1 MKYQNNNYEDEI
13 DRMRARKHQT
23 RRTSSSYP
31 RNVKTNRRIQD
42 DFEMV
47 NLDDFPNNRKSSK
60 KVSSKKHKKPKKRRI
75 YRWVFL
81 FAAVFACFLYLK
93 RPMGSGY
100 WTIAVY
106 GVDSRDGHVGKGTL
120 ADVQIVC
127 SINRKT
133 GEIRL
138 ASVFRDTYLKIDS
151 EDNYH
156 KINEAFSRG
165 GNDQANEALEANLDL
180 KIDDYATFNWN
191 AVADAINIL
200 GGIDLEITDKEFAYI
215 NAFISETV
223 QSTGIGSVQ
232 LEHSG
237 MVHLDGVQSVA
248 YARLRLMDTDFNRT
262 ERQRKVLGL
271 AMEKAKKADFK
282 TLRILVGTVF
292 PQIST
297 SIGLDDLME
306 LAKNAKKYYIGQ
318 TTGFPFSH
326 TEMKIGKRD
335 CVIPTTLE
343 SNVVQ
348 LHSFLYDDIPYN
360 PSATVKKI
368 SSHIAEVSGLDTPG
382 KDTESGKNVGAEI
395 QGNNSEPPPQ
405 TEASTTSSEETN
417 KAEEET
423 ASTSEGDLTESSSLE
438 EESQT
443 DNVADSTQAVES
455 TNQSSASQEV
465 TKPDGPG
472 SSESQAPEQPTDNTN
487 PAPVGPGVAPVGP
500 GSAPTSQET
509 APIGPGS
516 SLNSPGE
523 SDENRGPGV

>member
-1 MKYQNNNYEDEI
+1 M
-13 DRMRARKHQT
+13 
-23 RRTSSSYP
+23 
-31 RNVKTNRRIQD
+31 
-42 DFEMV
+42 
-47 NLDDFPNNRKSSK
+47 
-60 KVSSKKHKKPKKRRI
+60 
-75 YRWVFL
+75 
-81 FAAVFACFLYLK
+81 
-93 RPMGSGY
+93 
-100 WTIAVY
+100 
-106 GVDSRDGHVGKGTL
+106 
-120 ADVQIVC
+120 
-127 SINRKT
+127 
-133 GEIRL
+133 
-138 ASVFRDTYLKIDS
+138 
-151 EDNYH
+151 
-156 KINEAFSRG
+156 
-165 GNDQANEALEANLDL
+165 EANLDL
-180 KIDDYATFNWN
+180 TIDDYATFNWN

-282 TLRILVGTVF
+282 TLRVLVGTVF

-348 LHSFLYDDIPYN
+348 LHSFLYDDVQYN

-368 SSHIAEVSGLDTPG
+368 SSHIAEASGLDTPG

-395 QGNNSEPPPQ
+395 QGNNPEPPPQ

-417 KAEEET
+417 KVEEET
-423 ASTSEGDLTESSSLE
+423 ASTSEGDLTESSSL

-455 TNQSSASQEV
+455 TNQSSASQEII
-465 TKPDGPG
+465 KPNGPG
-472 SSESQAPEQPTDNTN
+472 SSESQAPQQPTDNTN